1 MANACDNAKSRNRSD
16 KKMIQIKQAATFE
29 ERQQCYMLRHVVF
42 VEEQGVPVNMELD
55 EHDETD
61 AVHIMGVEEAEIVAT
76 ARLIVVEG
84 VAKIGRVAVAKSAR
98 GKGYGKQVIQAL
110 MNHGRNM
117 GTVSS
122 FALDA
127 QIQATGLY
135 ENLGFEKTGD
145 VFDDAGIDHIKMVR
159 AI

>member
-1 MANACDNAKSRNRSD
+1 
-16 KKMIQIKQAATFE
+16 MIQIKHAVNE
-29 ERQQCYMLRHVVF
+29 EDRNKCYALRLAVF
-42 VEEQGVPVNMELD
+42 VEEQGVPLDMELD

-61 AVHIMGVEEAEIVAT
+61 AVHIMGCDEGEVVAT
-76 ARLIVVEG
+76 ARMVNLDG
-84 VAKIGRVAVAKSAR
+84 VGKIGRVAVAQSAR
-98 GKGYGKQVIQAL
+98 GKGYGKQVIEAL
-110 MNHGRNM
+110 MNLARDA

-135 ENLGFEKTGD
+135 EKLGFEKVGD

-159 AI
+159 GL